1 MRDTSQVHRSQSAS
15 LPRYAIEFGEWMA
28 RVGNERARA
37 LGHAKLRPAHNRL
50 IGFIEFEGSRI
61 VDIAQAQ
68 AVSKNAIG
76 QLVTDLEELGYLERV
91 PDPADG
97 RAKIVRY
104 TDRGKKLLTDTAAIV
119 EQLDSEVRAVIGERR
134 LAELRSTLAEICH
147 HFGLNPSA

>member
-37 LGHAKLRPAHNRL
+37 LGGHAKLRPAHNRL

-104 TDRGKKLLTDTAAIV
+104 TDRGGKKSCSPTPPRSWNNLTRRF
-119 EQLDSEVRAVIGERR
+119 VRSSGGKGGWPNCVRR
-134 LAELRSTLAEICH
+134 SLRSATTS
-147 HFGLNPSA
+147 G